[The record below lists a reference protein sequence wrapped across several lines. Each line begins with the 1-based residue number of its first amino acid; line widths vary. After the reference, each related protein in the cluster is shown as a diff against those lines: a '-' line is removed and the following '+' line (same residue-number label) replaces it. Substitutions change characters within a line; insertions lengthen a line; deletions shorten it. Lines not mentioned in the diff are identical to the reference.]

1 MLQKLKAIRLSEQS
15 IQCFRSS
22 LCDQIFLVETEN
34 KLSDFGKISGG
45 IFYGFNLGLLLFLI
59 YLNDM
64 LQAVKL
70 NLLLYFD
77 DSCLMYQ
84 HNDIAEIEK
93 MLNNDFENN
102 CDWFIDNK
110 VSIHFGDD
118 KIKSIL
124 FVSKQGL
131 KMFVN

>member
-1 MLQKLKAIRLSEQS
+1 
-15 IQCFRSS
+15 
-22 LCDQIFLVETEN
+22 
-34 KLSDFGKISGG
+34 
-45 IFYGFNLGLLLFLI
+45 
-59 YLNDM
+59 M

-84 HNDIAEIEK
+84 HDDIAEIEK
-93 MLNNDFENN
+93 MLNKDFENN

>member
-1 MLQKLKAIRLSEQS
+1 
-15 IQCFRSS
+15 
-22 LCDQIFLVETEN
+22 
-34 KLSDFGKISGG
+34 
-45 IFYGFNLGLLLFLI
+45 
-59 YLNDM
+59 M

-70 NLLLYFD
+70 NLLFYFD